1 MAKFNIP
8 KFSHQS
14 IRKQLMFMMIVV
26 AVFIIMVSSFTVYL
40 SDIYKIKKQL
50 VNESEIISKVFESD
64 HAKIALFGLPDMNTD
79 LKLKLRELPMI
90 MHADLLDRGA
100 DVIMHYSQGEI
111 LHSQI
116 SLPNQQQHLF
126 LEDRMLFSSGVIHD
140 DANVGTIYYEINT
153 TRLERQ
159 QQILL
164 NRLLIAIPL
173 GLIISILAAFY
184 LQRFLSTPL
193 SKLANE
199 IKNISISHD
208 YYKKLNLSGFGKN
221 EFYTLG
227 HSFNGL
233 LEQIEHTFKKIRLS
247 EAEREQVTAELSQLI
262 NTANA
267 PIFGID
273 TEGKIN
279 EWNQQTAKITG
290 FSKEDVMGRDL
301 VEGFITEDNKS
312 SVKQVLNNALKGD
325 EIANHEFSLNSKEG
339 EYIELLLNATTRRD
353 MEGNITGVI
362 GIGQDITELRKNENA
377 LSQAQKMEAVGQLTG
392 GIAHDFNN
400 LLSIISGNLRFL
412 QQDIGGTS
420 TEIQELFEDAMSA
433 ADDGAELTQR
443 LLAFSRNRALK
454 PEIKNVNDTIEK
466 FIRFLS
472 RTLGEN
478 IELMADLPTDD
489 LFINVDPSQLEN
501 ALLNLS
507 LNARDA
513 MPEGGKI
520 TINTIRYHHSHS
532 DSDSDRFI
540 LADGNYI
547 NINIIDTGMG
557 ITSKNLQH
565 VYEPFFTT
573 KDVGK
578 GSGLGLSMVYG
589 FTQQSKGA
597 CYISST
603 PGNGTTISMYFPEE
617 MEGKSKDVDTKE
629 ECLHGEEVILVV
641 EDEPRVRRVTLRDL
655 KKLGYKTLEAENAAM
670 AVSIIESR
678 EDIDLLFSDVLMPGE
693 IDGHM
698 LGVWTEE
705 NHPKIKVILT
715 SGFSKGKTDANK
727 DQAHLFPLLRKPYTI
742 DKLAKLIR
750 TTLLK

>member
-1 MAKFNIP
+1 
-8 KFSHQS
+8 
-14 IRKQLMFMMIVV
+14 MMIVV

>member
-1 MAKFNIP
+1 
-8 KFSHQS
+8 
-14 IRKQLMFMMIVV
+14 
-26 AVFIIMVSSFTVYL
+26 
-40 SDIYKIKKQL
+40 
-50 VNESEIISKVFESD
+50 
-64 HAKIALFGLPDMNTD
+64 
-79 LKLKLRELPMI
+79 
-90 MHADLLDRGA
+90 
-100 DVIMHYSQGEI
+100 
-111 LHSQI
+111 
-116 SLPNQQQHLF
+116 
-126 LEDRMLFSSGVIHD
+126 
-140 DANVGTIYYEINT
+140 
-153 TRLERQ
+153 
-159 QQILL
+159 
-164 NRLLIAIPL
+164 
-173 GLIISILAAFY
+173 
-184 LQRFLSTPL
+184 
-193 SKLANE
+193 
-199 IKNISISHD
+199 
-208 YYKKLNLSGFGKN
+208 
-221 EFYTLG
+221 
-227 HSFNGL
+227 
-233 LEQIEHTFKKIRLS
+233 
-247 EAEREQVTAELSQLI
+247 
-262 NTANA
+262 
-267 PIFGID
+267 
-273 TEGKIN
+273 
-279 EWNQQTAKITG
+279 
-290 FSKEDVMGRDL
+290 
-301 VEGFITEDNKS
+301 
-312 SVKQVLNNALKGD
+312 
-325 EIANHEFSLNSKEG
+325 
-339 EYIELLLNATTRRD
+339 NATTRRD